1 MNFSKSLLCFQVS
14 VDQCLDNLQ
23 AYRNGKQKFPTH
35 IERFD
40 NDIVEVSGQHEFK
53 GHIVRGEATSESFA
67 ALKNEFLDQ
76 LIPNINKR

>member
-1 MNFSKSLLCFQVS
+1 MLCSQVS
-14 VDQCLDNLQ
+14 VDQCLDDLQ

-40 NDIVEVSGQHEFK
+40 KDIVKVTGHHEFK
-53 GHIVRGEATSESFA
+53 GHVVRGEATSESFA

-76 LIPNINKR
+76 LISNINKR